1 MKILLTSDWYEP
13 VVNGVVTS
21 VRNLKRELEKR
32 GHEVRVLTLSE
43 NRDSRKEGD
52 VYYIHSHSA
61 GLVYPNARVTL
72 PVAHPYVQELMDWKP
87 DIVHSQ
93 CEFTT
98 FWFARRIAFRTG
110 APLIHTYHTIYEDY
124 THYFSPNKAM
134 GAVAARLLSRKVL
147 DQTDAVIAPTKKVKA
162 ILERYMVEPA
172 IFTIP
177 TGIDLA
183 PFADGVR
190 EKQLRTPVADEAPV
204 LITVGRLAKEKN
216 IEEILELLADA
227 RGQQYRYLLVGD
239 GPYLEVLEAKVQALG
254 LTDRVTLAGMVPP
267 EQVASYYKKGDIF
280 VCASGS
286 ETQGLTYIEALASGL
301 PLVCHKDACLEDVLT
316 DGYNGWQYENAQGFF
331 DGLENL
337 WKSGD
342 VYREASAHAAE
353 QAHIFSAAHF
363 AEQVEHVYRL
373 ALWSEKE
380 AEQWNGNSCA
390 AI

>member
-134 GAVAARLLSRKVL
+134 GAAAARLLSRKVL

-239 GPYLEVLEAKVQALG
+239 GPYREVLEAKVQAL
-254 LTDRVTLAGMVPP
+254 
-267 EQVASYYKKGDIF
+267 
-280 VCASGS
+280 
-286 ETQGLTYIEALASGL
+286 GLTYIEALASGL

>member
-1 MKILLTSDWYEP
+1 
-13 VVNGVVTS
+13 
-21 VRNLKRELEKR
+21 
-32 GHEVRVLTLSE
+32 
-43 NRDSRKEGD
+43 
-52 VYYIHSHSA
+52 
-61 GLVYPNARVTL
+61 
-72 PVAHPYVQELMDWKP
+72 
-87 DIVHSQ
+87 
-93 CEFTT
+93 
-98 FWFARRIAFRTG
+98 
-110 APLIHTYHTIYEDY
+110 
-124 THYFSPNKAM
+124 
-134 GAVAARLLSRKVL
+134 
-147 DQTDAVIAPTKKVKA
+147 
-162 ILERYMVEPA
+162 MVEPA

-239 GPYLEVLEAKVQALG
+239 GPYREVLEAKVQALG
-254 LTDRVTLAGMVPP
+254 LTDRVTFAGMVSP